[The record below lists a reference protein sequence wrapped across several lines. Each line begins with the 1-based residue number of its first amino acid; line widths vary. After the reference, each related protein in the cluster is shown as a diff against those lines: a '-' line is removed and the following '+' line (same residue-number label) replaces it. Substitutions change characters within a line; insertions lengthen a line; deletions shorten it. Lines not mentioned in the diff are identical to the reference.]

1 MERKPI
7 ILTSTL
13 VILMLLL
20 SAIFYLQL
28 REFRLTFASTRSAVD
43 SLIDSLR
50 TYGIMAQFDV
60 DRTVSSS
67 FPLNADS
74 ISDARVNGET
84 IIVYEYTNDS
94 NKGVEANS
102 ISPDGTTY
110 TTKGKVI
117 VEDYAAPLSIH
128 FYKGPNLIVK
138 YVGNNTE
145 IISSLGN
152 LYGNQFAGTK
162 LSGG

>member
-1 MERKPI
+1 MERNPL

-13 VILMLLL
+13 VILVLLL

-28 REFRLTFASTRSAVD
+28 REFRLSFALTPSTVD
-43 SLIDSLR
+43 SLINSLR
-50 TYGIMAQFDV
+50 TYGIEAQLVV
-60 DRTVSSS
+60 DRTVTS

-74 ISDARVNGET
+74 MLEVRVNGET
-84 IIVYEYTNDS
+84 IIVYEYTNDTS
-94 NKGVEANS
+94 KGVEASS

-145 IISSLGN
+145 IFSSLRN
-152 LYGNQFAGTK
+152 VYGNQFAGTK
-162 LSGG
+162 LSGE